1 MFLTKSTTFIIGPI
15 AELIGIIM
23 NVIFDILGK
32 IGLPNLGL
40 SIIIMTILIYML
52 MLPLTIRQQKF
63 SKLQRKMQPEL
74 QKIQKKYQGKKDS
87 ASVAAQQEEMKQVY
101 DKYGV
106 SATGSCVQL
115 IIQMPI
121 LFALYRVFYNIPAYL
136 PSVKTAFFPL
146 VDELY
151 KLDPKGAIL
160 LAQNADE
167 KYIFSGVSAFAKTL
181 SSSIEGGNVDT
192 IKNTIIDILNKFQ
205 SADWTTLSE
214 KASSL
219 AGDITTT
226 TAKLNQYNNFLGLN
240 IAESP
245 SSIMRKGGIMI
256 VVALI
261 IPFLAAFT
269 QWLNVKLM
277 PQVSTDPN
285 DQTANT
291 MKSMNLMMPAMSAVF
306 CFSLPS
312 GMGLYWIVG
321 AIVRII
327 QQIFINK
334 HIDKMDI
341 DAMIEKNKEK
351 AQAKAEKRKEKNRT
365 NANLSESAGTSKTRR
380 TVANRDSRLVTKL
393 TPAEESRID
402 EMNQSRKQKKYKE
415 GSLSYHADMVRR
427 FNEFGQDSSKK

>member
-23 NVIFDILGK
+23 NFIFDILGK

-52 MLPLTIRQQKF
+52 MLPLTVRQQKF

-192 IKNTIIDILNKFQ
+192 IKNTMIDILNKFQ

-334 HIDKMDI
+334 HIDKMDV

-351 AQAKAEKRKEKNRT
+351 AQAKAEKRKEKNRA